1 MFAPKIGSE
10 HCVAARS
17 ASANASHAA
26 HRPAAHSP
34 LRLVPV
40 QLLAALLICFFGAC
54 PHVFAQTSV
63 LTQHYDN
70 YRSGA
75 NLNET
80 ILTPANVNTATFG
93 RLFSTTTDGYAYA
106 QPLYLPGIT
115 MGVGTPQAGT
125 THNVIFIATEHDSV
139 YAFDADSNGG
149 ANANPL
155 WQITLLD
162 SAHGAGAGATTVPN
176 GDVSSG
182 DITPEIG
189 ITSTPVIDPNS
200 GTIYVV
206 GKTLESGNF
215 VQRLHALDITTGLE
229 KLGGPIT
236 LQASV
241 PGTGNGSSGGVLAF
255 DPKWENQRAS
265 LLLQNGIVYLGFGA
279 HGDNGPWHG
288 WILAYNAQTLQQT
301 SAFCVSPNGT
311 GGGVWMSGSGLA
323 ADIPDPVNHPYGRML
338 IATGNGS
345 YDATVPYTNHMDYG
359 DSDLRLDLTNGVITV
374 QDDFTPENQGSLN
387 LADNDVASGGVLLLP
402 DQTVGGHTHLL
413 VNAGKEGRIYLVDR
427 DNMGGYSTT
436 ADNNVQDIP
445 PQPSTSFE
453 VGGLWSMPAY
463 WNNNVYIWARY
474 DTLKTFALS
483 NGLLSTAPVA
493 LSAASTDAGI
503 TPAISA
509 NGTSNAI
516 VWTLDAFNGGFGQN
530 GVLSAYLASN
540 VSTLLYSSTQN
551 ATRDATGFPVKFTIP
566 TVVNGKVYIGVQHA
580 FTVYGLLNGQPQA
593 ATPVLTPS
601 SETFTGS
608 VSVSISDS
616 TPGATL
622 YYTTN
627 GATPTTASTPY
638 TGAITV
644 TSTETIKVTASASGY
659 ITSPVASA
667 TYTLP
672 TQAATPML
680 TPAPGVYSFAQSVT
694 ITSASSGVTIYYT
707 TDGSTPTTASTKY
720 TTPMTINATTTLQ
733 AIAAGNG
740 FTASAVAGGL
750 YTIQISSTT
759 ANFSAGF
766 AGSSAAITFNGAT
779 QLDDTRLQ
787 LTDGGANEASSA
799 FLNTP
804 LNIQAFTTTFAFQL
818 SNPAGEGITFTI
830 QGNSPTALGQTGGG
844 LGYGASTTGGTGGIP
859 NSIAVKLDYVSNQ
872 GEGTDSTGL
881 YQNGAAPTI
890 PALDMTASG
899 INLMSDD
906 TMSMQLTY
914 DGTTLFM
921 NLTDNVANKSY
932 AASWPLNLP
941 AIVGGSTA
949 YVGFT
954 GATSTLTSSQKIET
968 WTFTSNAPPP
978 KFSLTPGTYLGTQTV
993 TLSDAV
999 SGVTPTIYYT
1009 TNGSTPSTSSTKYT
1023 GAITISASETINA
1036 IAVATGYGNSA
1047 VSTAGY
1053 VIESQAPAPTFNP
1066 VPGTFVTSVSV
1077 TLIDSVS
1084 GATIYYTTNGNT
1096 PTTTSTQYTAPI
1108 SIGTTTTIKAIA
1120 VVSGYFNSN
1129 ASSGTYTITA
1139 APLAATPAFSPAG
1152 GTYGS
1157 AQNVIISD
1165 TTTGAAIYYTTNGTM
1180 PTTSSSL
1187 YSGPVTVSASET
1199 LEAIAVAPGYTNSN
1213 ANSASYVIQT
1223 GSQTIDFG
1231 GGFTSSTGLQLNGN
1245 TVLNTTAK
1253 SMQLT
1258 DSTTT
1263 YEAGTVF
1270 SATPVN
1276 VQTFTTDF
1284 SFQVPNPTSNG
1295 LTFTIQA
1302 DSAPTEVGYA
1312 NAGLGYGGISPTS
1325 PNGIPLSVAV
1335 KFDFYSDYGE
1345 GNDSTGMYTNGASP
1359 STPAVDMTSSGVNL
1373 QSGDVFNVHMTY
1385 NGTTLAWTITDATTG
1400 KSFSTSAPLNIIS
1413 VVESPTA
1420 YVGFTGGTGGQAAT
1434 QSILS
1439 WTYSGT
1445 PVAGANIPIVYQTEN
1460 LPGTTSGPSYGVTDW
1475 TGFSNGAG
1483 TQFSATQPGD
1493 NVTIN
1498 LNVPTAGN
1506 YDVRVGLKA
1515 SSSRGIM
1522 QLSVNGANV
1531 GSSVDEY
1538 FGNNYSWE
1546 EFDLGT
1552 VQLTTG
1558 SQPFKFAVTGKDAA
1572 SSAYLLTFDYITL
1585 IPTGAAL
1592 PVAATPTF
1600 SPPSGTYTSVQTVT
1614 IGDTTSGAT
1623 IYYST
1628 NGSMPTTSSTQYTSP
1643 VSVASTETLE
1653 AIAVASGYRNSA
1665 TASGAYTINL
1675 PQTAATPTFS
1685 PAAGT
1690 YTSVQTVTISET
1702 TSGAAIYYT
1711 TNGTMPTTSSTKY
1724 TSPIFVTS
1732 TETLESI
1739 AVASGYTNSAVGSA
1753 AYTINLPQ
1761 TAATPTFSPVAGTY
1775 SSAQAVTISDTT
1787 PGTTIY
1793 YTTNGT
1799 IPSTSSTKYTVP
1811 ISVASTET
1819 LEAIAVAT
1827 GYANSAVAS
1836 AAYTIFSG
1844 APSINFA
1851 AGFVNTT
1858 GLQLNG
1864 TTVWNQAAS
1873 RLRLTGATTASYQAG
1888 SVFSSAPVNVQT
1900 FTTSFSFQV
1909 TSPAADGLTFTI
1921 QADSVSTELG
1931 GSNGGLGYGAIAP
1944 NYPSGIPLSVAVK
1957 FDLYSDYGEG
1967 SDSTGIYTNGSSP
1980 TIPATDMTASGITLT
1995 SGDVFNVQISYN
2007 GATLSW
2013 TITDSTT
2020 GKSFSTSAPLNLL
2033 DVIESPT
2040 AYVGFTAGTGG
2051 NAAATQDILSW
2062 TFTGTPVS
2070 GAKIPIVY
2078 QTENFSGV
2086 SSGPPYGVADWSGF
2100 SNGAGTQL
2108 IATQPG
2114 DNVTINLNVL
2124 AAATYDVRVGLKSSN
2139 ARGIMQLSV
2148 NGVNVGAPAD
2158 EYSPNGYSW
2167 EEVDLGTVTLAAGSQ
2182 PFKFTVAGKNA
2193 ASSAYNLTFDY
2204 ITLIPQ

>member
-1 MFAPKIGSE
+1 
-10 HCVAARS
+10 
-17 ASANASHAA
+17 
-26 HRPAAHSP
+26 
-34 LRLVPV
+34 
-40 QLLAALLICFFGAC
+40 
-54 PHVFAQTSV
+54 
-63 LTQHYDN
+63 
-70 YRSGA
+70 
-75 NLNET
+75 
-80 ILTPANVNTATFG
+80 
-93 RLFSTTTDGYAYA
+93 
-106 QPLYLPGIT
+106 
-115 MGVGTPQAGT
+115 
-125 THNVIFIATEHDSV
+125 
-139 YAFDADSNGG
+139 
-149 ANANPL
+149 
-155 WQITLLD
+155 
-162 SAHGAGAGATTVPN
+162 
-176 GDVSSG
+176 
-182 DITPEIG
+182 
-189 ITSTPVIDPNS
+189 
-200 GTIYVV
+200 
-206 GKTLESGNF
+206 
-215 VQRLHALDITTGLE
+215 
-229 KLGGPIT
+229 
-236 LQASV
+236 
-241 PGTGNGSSGGVLAF
+241 
-255 DPKWENQRAS
+255 
-265 LLLQNGIVYLGFGA
+265 
-279 HGDNGPWHG
+279 
-288 WILAYNAQTLQQT
+288 
-301 SAFCVSPNGT
+301 
-311 GGGVWMSGSGLA
+311 
-323 ADIPDPVNHPYGRML
+323 
-338 IATGNGS
+338 
-345 YDATVPYTNHMDYG
+345 
-359 DSDLRLDLTNGVITV
+359 
-374 QDDFTPENQGSLN
+374 
-387 LADNDVASGGVLLLP
+387 
-402 DQTVGGHTHLL
+402 
-413 VNAGKEGRIYLVDR
+413 
-427 DNMGGYSTT
+427 
-436 ADNNVQDIP
+436 
-445 PQPSTSFE
+445 
-453 VGGLWSMPAY
+453 
-463 WNNNVYIWARY
+463 
-474 DTLKTFALS
+474 
-483 NGLLSTAPVA
+483 
-493 LSAASTDAGI
+493 
-503 TPAISA
+503 
-509 NGTSNAI
+509 
-516 VWTLDAFNGGFGQN
+516 
-530 GVLSAYLASN
+530 LASN

-551 ATRDATGFPVKFTIP
+551 ATRDATGFPVKFTVP

-644 TSTETIKVTASASGY
+644 TSTETIKVIASASGY

-1223 GSQTIDFG
+1223 GSQTINFG
-1231 GGFTSSTGLQLNGN
+1231 SGFSSATGLQFNGSA
-1245 TVLNTTAK
+1245 VWSQSSARIR
-1253 SMQLT
+1253 LT
-1258 DSTTT
+1258 DSNAAG
-1263 YEAGTVF
+1263 YESGNAFYT
-1270 SATPVN
+1270 TPVN
-1276 VQTFTTDF
+1276 IQSFTNSF
-1284 SFQVPNPTSNG
+1284 SFQLTNANADG
-1295 LTFTIQA
+1295 FTFTIQG
-1302 DSAPTEVGYA
+1302 DSLTAVGPIGE
-1312 NAGLGYGGISPTS
+1312 GLGYGYPGATAFPK
-1325 PNGIPLSVAV
+1325 SVAV
-1335 KFDFYSDYGE
+1335 KFDLYDNAGE
-1345 GNDSTGMYTNGASP
+1345 GSDSTGMYTDGATP
-1359 STPAVDMTSSGVNL
+1359 TLPAVDMTSSGISL
-1373 QSGDVFNVHMTY
+1373 HSGDIMNVLMTY
-1385 NGTTLAWTITDATTG
+1385 DGTTLSWTVTDAAIG
-1400 KSFSTSAPLNIIS
+1400 KSFSTSTAVNIPS
-1413 VVESPTA
+1413 LVGGSAA
-1420 YVGFTGGTGGQAAT
+1420 YVGFTGGTGGETAIQE
-1434 QSILS
+1434 ILS
-1439 WTYSGT
+1439 WVYT
-1445 PVAGANIPIVYQTEN
+1445 PGS
-1460 LPGTTSGPSYGVTDW
+1460 TTQS
-1475 TGFSNGAG
+1475 
-1483 TQFSATQPGD
+1483 
-1493 NVTIN
+1493 
-1498 LNVPTAGN
+1498 L
-1506 YDVRVGLKA
+1506 
-1515 SSSRGIM
+1515 
-1522 QLSVNGANV
+1522 
-1531 GSSVDEY
+1531 
-1538 FGNNYSWE
+1538 
-1546 EFDLGT
+1546 
-1552 VQLTTG
+1552 
-1558 SQPFKFAVTGKDAA
+1558 
-1572 SSAYLLTFDYITL
+1572 
-1585 IPTGAAL
+1585 
-1592 PVAATPTF
+1592 AATPT
-1600 SPPSGTYTSVQTVT
+1600 
-1614 IGDTTSGAT
+1614 I
-1623 IYYST
+1623 
-1628 NGSMPTTSSTQYTSP
+1628 
-1643 VSVASTETLE
+1643 
-1653 AIAVASGYRNSA
+1653 
-1665 TASGAYTINL
+1665 
-1675 PQTAATPTFS
+1675 S

-1690 YTSVQTVTISET
+1690 YSSAQSVTISDT
-1702 TSGAAIYYT
+1702 TPGATIYYT
-1711 TNGTMPTTSSTKY
+1711 TNGVTPTTSSSAYATPIPVSSSETVEAIAAAVGYANSAITSAAYIINIPQAAAPIISPAAGSYTSAQSVTIGDSTPGATIYYTINGSTPTTSSTKY
-1724 TSPIFVTS
+1724 TNAIPVSAS
-1732 TETLESI
+1732 ET
-1739 AVASGYTNSAVGSA
+1739 V
-1753 AYTINLPQ
+1753 
-1761 TAATPTFSPVAGTY
+1761 
-1775 SSAQAVTISDTT
+1775 
-1787 PGTTIY
+1787 
-1793 YTTNGT
+1793 
-1799 IPSTSSTKYTVP
+1799 
-1811 ISVASTET
+1811 
-1819 LEAIAVAT
+1819 EAIAVAT
-1827 GYANSAVAS
+1827 GYTNSNVAS
-1836 AAYTIFSG
+1836 SSYTIQSG
-1844 APSINFA
+1844 GPTIAFA
-1851 AGFVNTT
+1851 SGFTSAT
-1858 GLQLNG
+1858 GLTLNG
-1864 TTVWNQAAS
+1864 GAS
-1873 RLRLTGATTASYQAG
+1873 VVSDRLRLTDGNTSEARSAF
-1888 SVFSSAPVNVQT
+1888 FSTPVNIQS
-1900 FTTSFSFQV
+1900 FTNNFSFQLSGAAGDGFTFV
-1909 TSPAADGLTFTI
+1909 IQGDSSPTWVGL
-1921 QADSVSTELG
+1921 S
-1931 GSNGGLGYGAIAP
+1931 GSGLGYGAAAP
-1944 NYPSGIPLSVAVK
+1944 GAAIGIPLSIAVK
-1957 FDLYSDYGEG
+1957 FDIYNNDGEG
-1967 SDSTGIYTNGSSP
+1967 SNSTGLYINGASP
-1980 TIPATDMTASGITLT
+1980 TIPAVDMTSSGVVLASGDIL
-1995 SGDVFNVQISYN
+1995 DVAMTYN
-2007 GATLSW
+2007 GSTLAW
-2013 TITDSTT
+2013 TITDTIS

-2033 DVIESPT
+2033 DVVESPT
-2040 AYVGFTAGTGG
+2040 AYVGFTGSTGG
-2051 NAAATQDILSW
+2051 SVATQDIITWSY
-2062 TFTGTPVS
+2062 TGTPIANAKLPIVFQTELLPGTPS
-2070 GAKIPIVY
+2070 GASYGIMDWTGFSDGVGTTLQATAVGNSVTIPINVPA
-2078 QTENFSGV
+2078 SG
-2086 SSGPPYGVADWSGF
+2086 
-2100 SNGAGTQL
+2100 
-2108 IATQPG
+2108 
-2114 DNVTINLNVL
+2114 
-2124 AAATYDVRVGLKSSN
+2124 TYDIRVGSKNTSS
-2139 ARGIMQLSV
+2139 RGVMQLSI
-2148 NGVNVGAPAD
+2148 NGANVGAPAD
-2158 EYSPNGYSW
+2158 EYSLVGYTW
-2167 EEVDLGTVTLAAGSQ
+2167 NEFDLGIVPLSAGSQ
-2182 PFKFTVAGKNA
+2182 PFKFTVSGKDA
-2193 ASSAYNLTFDY
+2193 ASSAYQLTFDY